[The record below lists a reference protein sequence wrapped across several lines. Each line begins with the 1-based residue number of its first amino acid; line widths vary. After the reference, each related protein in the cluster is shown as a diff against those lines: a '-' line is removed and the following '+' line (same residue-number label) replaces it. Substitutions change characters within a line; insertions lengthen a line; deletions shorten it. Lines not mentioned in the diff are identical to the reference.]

1 MRGLLAMLV
10 AAVSVAVAPGVAAQG
25 GAARLPGVW
34 NGAIDAGGTRL
45 RLSVEIERQA
55 DGTLG
60 GTLISVDQGGARVPV
75 KVLPRGDTAVRIET
89 VGLPAAFQGRVS
101 ANGDTLAGSWEQGG
115 GSAPLTFVRGAKM
128 AELVRPQE
136 PKRPFPYREEEV
148 SFQSVPG
155 VRLAATLTLPQ
166 GRGPFPAAILITG
179 SGPQDR
185 DEALLGHKPF
195 LVLADYLTRRGI
207 AVLRYDERGVGR
219 STGSFAAANSED
231 LARDAEAA
239 VGFLAARPEIA
250 RRKVGL
256 VGHSEGGLIAPMV
269 AARSN
274 SVAFVVM
281 LAGPGLR
288 GDSLLRLQ
296 GAALLRASGASE
308 EMIRQ
313 SDATQARIFAAVRAG
328 GDSAAVV
335 RRVREALLAGM
346 TPAQRAQAGTLDPLP
361 PQVQA
366 ALTPWFRYFLS
377 YDPQPALRRL
387 SVPTLALNGSLD
399 LQVPAKPNLEA
410 IGAAL
415 RAGGNRDFRTAELP
429 GLNHLFQTAR
439 TGALAEYG
447 QIEET
452 FAPAALEAVASWIVQ
467 RFGAGRAG
475 TRD

>member
-1 MRGLLAMLV
+1 MRCLLTVV
-10 AAVSVAVAPGVAAQG
+10 AAMAVAFASGAAAQG
-25 GAARLPGVW
+25 NAARLPGAW

-45 RLSVEIERQA
+45 RLSVEIERRE
-55 DGTLG
+55 DGSLG
-60 GTLISVDQGGARVPV
+60 GTLVSVDQGGARVPV
-75 KVLPRGDTAVRIET
+75 KVLPRGDTVRIEM
-89 VGLPAAFQGRVS
+89 VGLPGAIQGRLS

-115 GSAPLTFVRGAKM
+115 AAVPLTLVRGAKT
-128 AELVRPQE
+128 AAAPARPQE
-136 PKRPFPYREEEV
+136 PKRPLPYREEEV
-148 SFQSVPG
+148 AFQSVPG

-219 STGSFAAANSED
+219 STGSFETATSED
-231 LARDAEAA
+231 FARDTEAA
-239 VGFLAARPEIA
+239 LAFLAARPEIA
-250 RRKVGL
+250 RRKIGL
-256 VGHSEGGLIAPMV
+256 VGHSEGALIAPMV

-274 SVAFVVM
+274 GVAYVVM
-281 LAGPGLR
+281 LAGPGLP

-296 GAALLRASGASE
+296 GAALMRASGAGE
-308 EMIRQ
+308 ELIRQ
-313 SDATQARIFAAVRAG
+313 SDATQARILGAVRAG

-346 TPAQRAQAGTLDPLP
+346 TPAQRASAGTLDPLP
-361 PQVQA
+361 PNVQGV
-366 ALTPWFRYFLS
+366 LTPWFRYFLA

-387 SVPTLALNGSLD
+387 KVPTLALNGSLD
-399 LQVPAKPNLEA
+399 LQVPAKPNLAA
-410 IGAAL
+410 IDAAL
-415 RAGGNRDFRTAELP
+415 RAGGNRDFRTVELP

-439 TGALAEYG
+439 TGLLTEYG
-447 QIEET
+447 QIGET

-467 RFGAGRAG
+467 RFGAGR
-475 TRD
+475 

>member
-1 MRGLLAMLV
+1 MRGLLIV
-10 AAVSVAVAPGVAAQG
+10 AAAMSVGFASGAAAQG
-25 GAARLPGVW
+25 NAARLA
-34 NGAIDAGGTRL
+34 GAWSGAVDAEGTAL
-45 RLSVEIERQA
+45 RLSLQVERRA
-55 DGTLG
+55 DGSLG
-60 GTLISVDQGGARVPV
+60 GTLTSVDQGGAQIPV
-75 KVLPRGDTAVRIET
+75 RLLPRGDTAVQIEA
-89 VGLPAAFQGRVS
+89 VGVPLILQARVS
-101 ANGDTLAGSWEQGG
+101 ANGDTLAGAWEQTGR
-115 GSAPLTFVRGAKM
+115 SNRFTLVRGAKT
-128 AELVRPQE
+128 AAGPARPQE
-136 PKRPFPYREEEV
+136 PKRPLPYREEEV
-148 SFQSVPG
+148 AFQSVPG
-155 VRLAATLTLPQ
+155 VRLAGTLTLPQ

-185 DEALLGHKPF
+185 DETLLGHKPF

-219 STGSFAAANSED
+219 STGSFAAATSD
-231 LARDAEAA
+231 DFARDTEAA

-250 RRKVGL
+250 RRKIGL
-256 VGHSEGGLIAPMV
+256 VGHSEGALIAPMV

-274 SVAFVVM
+274 GVAYVVM

-296 GAALLRASGASE
+296 GAALQRASGAGE

-313 SDATQARIFAAVRAG
+313 SDAVQARVFAAIRAG

-335 RRVREALLAGM
+335 RRVREAMLAGM
-346 TPAQRAQAGTLDPLP
+346 TPAQRASAGTLDPLP
-361 PQVQA
+361 ANVQA

-387 SVPTLALNGSLD
+387 TVPVLALNGSLD
-399 LQVPAKPNLEA
+399 LQVPPRPNLAA
-410 IGAAL
+410 IDAAL
-415 RAGGNRDFRTAELP
+415 RAGGNRDFRTVELP

-439 TGALAEYG
+439 TGTLAEYG

-467 RFGAGRAG
+467 RFGAGR
-475 TRD
+475 